1 MNSSNRYLLIEK
13 IMNYLFFITIFF
25 IPIEIS
31 IDLHIGKV
39 LSPYK
44 ISLAILCL
52 LYLYIMI
59 RYWNYEKYNISNSVI
74 KLINNYK
81 FTLLFIILYFVFDLV
96 SLLWTNDIRF
106 ALKKY
111 ITIIPMIVIFGYAT
125 LYLYKPYVTKKMRFQ
140 RTRKICLVL
149 GIVALSMSMA
159 TWIIYFIYNRTY
171 FILRMSLSHD
181 YNQYILSI
189 LFGYICGVFYIF
201 TMKKTNYSIVSFFA
215 YSLVILPL
223 FQISGSRRTML
234 IYIPL
239 FIIYTLYLLFKLYR
253 LKMNKKVLMSILL
266 SILILILN
274 FSIIKGYEIHA
285 GKVYER
291 LYQEALD
298 SGLEPVSAA
307 KNRQEG
313 IIQDF
318 RLEKDLKFKSDTIK
332 SGEALSIRNTL
343 WKIAID
349 EIKSFSIK
357 ELLIGKGASHQ
368 KDLYRTDKALNILS
382 PDEVPE
388 DISGF
393 KHPHSMVFVEL
404 LNGGIIKLSICLGI
418 IISILVYS
426 INLIK
431 KRYFAGLLLVFIYGA
446 ILLYSQLID
455 SIYGIPENRL
465 TWIYFIIVIGVIS
478 YEEEDQ
484 LNFLSSN

>member
-1 MNSSNRYLLIEK
+1 MNSSNRYILIEK
-13 IMNYLFFITIFF
+13 IMNYLFFITLFF
-25 IPIEIS
+25 IPLEIS
-31 IDLHIGKV
+31 LNMHIGRFI
-39 LSPYK
+39 SPYK
-44 ISLAILCL
+44 ISFILLCI
-52 LYLYIMI
+52 LYLYTLI
-59 RYWNYEKYNISNSVI
+59 RYWNFEKYNITTSLV
-74 KLINNYK
+74 KLIKNYK
-81 FTLLFIILYFVFDLV
+81 LTIIFISLYFVFDIL
-96 SLLWTNDIRF
+96 SLFWTADIRF
-106 ALKKY
+106 SLSKY
-111 ITIIPMIVIFGYAT
+111 ITIIPMLVLF
-125 LYLYKPYVTKKMRFQ
+125 LYSVLYFFKPYVTEKMRFE
-140 RTRKICLVL
+140 RTRIICLVMGL
-149 GIVALSMSMA
+149 MALSMAMA

-171 FILRMSLSHD
+171 YILRMSLSPD

-189 LFGYICGVFYIF
+189 LIGYVCGVFYIF
-201 TMKKTNYSIVSFFA
+201 TIKKTNYSIASFFA

-239 FIIYTLYLLFKLYR
+239 FIIFTLYLLFKLYR
-253 LKMNKKVLMSILL
+253 LKMNKKILMSILIT
-266 SILILILN
+266 ILILILN

-349 EIKSFSIK
+349 EIKSFNIR

-368 KDLYRTDKALNILS
+368 KDLYRTEKALNILF
-382 PDEVPE
+382 PDEVP
-388 DISGF
+388 DGISGF

-418 IISILVYS
+418 IISILVSS

-431 KRYFAGLLLVFIYGA
+431 KKYFAGLLLVLIYGA

-465 TWIYFIIVIGVIS
+465 TWIYFIIVMGVIS
-478 YEEEDQ
+478 YEEDQ
-484 LNFLSSN
+484 LNFLNPN